1 MWILK
6 IVWEDTQRTYTAD
19 DALAVMQLIVAHI
32 ADSGLIKMKLRW
44 EP

>member
-6 IVWEDTQRTYTAD
+6 IVWEDKQRTYALD
-19 DALAVMQLIVAHI
+19 DKVEVIQMMVHHI
-32 ADSGLIKMKLRW
+32 ADSGLVKMKLRW